1 MGIFDKLKN
10 TTVNAVNAAVQSAGN
25 ERVPF
30 TYFAGSTPENN
41 YTPTEPYSIT
51 VKSNHV
57 SAEEAGYEAFHSVR
71 GSGLAASYKAPS
83 ARQRRKVVFVGA
95 VPADRCENAEIG

>member
-10 TTVNAVNAAVQSAGN
+10 TAVNAAVQSSGN

-51 VKSNHV
+51 VESNHV
-57 SAEEAGYEAFHSVR
+57 SAEEAGYMKHFIPCGGADS
-71 GSGLAASYKAPS
+71 
-83 ARQRRKVVFVGA
+83 QRPIKLR
-95 VPADRCENAEIG
+95 